1 MHIVDW
7 AVLSATILFIVV
19 YGMWKTRKRDSV
31 EHYLMG
37 DRDLKW
43 WTIGLSIMATQA
55 SGITFLSTPGQA
67 YESGMGFVQ
76 FYIGLPIAMIVLSVF
91 FLPIFY
97 NLKVYTA
104 YEYLEQRF
112 DVKTRTFTAILFLI
126 QRGLAVGLTIYAPSI
141 ILAKILDWNLAAT
154 NLAMGGIVIAY
165 TVIGGSKAVSETQQQ
180 QMTIILIGLFVA
192 LMVVIWKLPQGVS
205 FGDSVKVASQ
215 LGKMNIIDFTFD
227 PKARYNFWSGIL
239 GGTFLFI
246 SYFGTDQS
254 QVQRYL
260 SGKTLTESRLG
271 LLFNGILKVP
281 MQFTV
286 LFVGMMVFV
295 FYQFNSSPLHFNSD
309 NIRRLMDSPYAEQYS
324 TLQSRHQEV
333 FEQKRAGIYDMIAAE
348 RGQNA
353 EQLQEAKT
361 KVEGLLEE
369 DNSLRK
375 EAAQL
380 IKANTPE
387 AETKDTDYVFI
398 TFVMNHLPVGIIGL
412 LIAVIFAAAMSSIA
426 AEINALATTSV
437 MDIYRRLIVSDAADT
452 HYFRASVY
460 FTIFWG
466 LVALGFAGLASLFD
480 NLIQAINIIGSLFY
494 GVILGIFLV
503 AFFFK
508 KVRSNAVFYAAVL
521 SELCIIGLF
530 VADKWGY
537 LQLGFLWLNLIGPAL
552 VIGLSM
558 LLQQIFSHGGEEEIK
573 KAQEL

>member
-1 MHIVDW
+1 MHIIDW
-7 AVLSATILFIVV
+7 TVLTATILFIVV

-31 EHYLMG
+31 ENYLMG

-76 FYIGLPIAMIVLSVF
+76 FYIGLPIAMIILSVF

-104 YEYLEQRF
+104 YQYLEQRF
-112 DVKTRTFTAILFLI
+112 DLKTRTFTAMLFLI

-141 ILAKILDWNLAAT
+141 ILAKILGWNLAAT
-154 NLAMGGIVIAY
+154 NIAMGGVVILY

-180 QMTIILIGLFVA
+180 QMTIILTGLFVA
-192 LMVVIWKLPQGVS
+192 LMVVIWKLPPGVS
-205 FGDSVKVASQ
+205 FGDSVKVASE
-215 LGKMNIIDFTFD
+215 LGKMDVIDFSFD
-227 PKARYNFWSGIL
+227 PKTRYNFWSGML

-295 FYQFNSSPLHFNSD
+295 FYQFNNSPLHFNSD
-309 NIRRLMDSPYAEQYS
+309 NIHRLQESQYAQQFSALEQK
-324 TLQSRHQEV
+324 HAEV
-333 FEQKRAGIYDMIAAE
+333 FEQKKAGIYDMIAANKE
-348 RGQNA
+348 QNA
-353 EQLQEAKT
+353 EKLQAAKT
-361 KVEGLLEE
+361 RVQGYLAE
-369 DNSLRK
+369 DQSLRK
-375 EAAQL
+375 EAEQL
-380 IKANTPE
+380 IKAHTPT

-398 TFVMNHLPVGIIGL
+398 TFVMNHLPIGIVGL

-437 MDIYRRLIVSDAADT
+437 IDIYKRLLVSDASDK
-452 HYFRASVY
+452 HYFRASVG

-466 LVALGFAGLASLFD
+466 LVALGFAGIASLFD

-503 AFFFK
+503 AFFFR
-508 KVRSNAVFYAAVL
+508 KVRSNAVFFAAVL
-521 SELCIIGLF
+521 SELCVIGLYF
-530 VADKWGY
+530 GDKFGY
-537 LQLGFLWLNLIGPAL
+537 YQIGFLWLNLIGPAL
-552 VIGLSM
+552 VISIAV
-558 LLQQIFSHGGEEEIK
+558 LLQSLVFKREV
-573 KAQEL
+573 